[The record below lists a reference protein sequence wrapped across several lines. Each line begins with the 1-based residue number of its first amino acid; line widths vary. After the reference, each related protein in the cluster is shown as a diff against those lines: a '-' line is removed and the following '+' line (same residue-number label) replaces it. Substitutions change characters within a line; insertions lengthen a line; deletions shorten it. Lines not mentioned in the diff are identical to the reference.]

1 MYANRITDTIEKC
14 IVTQKRKFEVKSKKG
29 FTLIELLVVI
39 AIIALLLSII
49 MPAINK
55 VKDAAVQTVCLSNQ
69 RQLTVSVQGY
79 IADNDDLLPRAIT
92 GYRNEA
98 NGPFSNTTPNPNGSW
113 VCNPM
118 KNTTGG
124 STDDYFSSTDA
135 YTATLEQK
143 LNGIRN
149 GFLFPYHES
158 IDVLHCQMDKR
169 NRKVGG
175 GFRTY
180 SLTHMMHGW
189 EGTVGLSKWGPV
201 AKKSG
206 QIRSPVTRL
215 MIVEE
220 ADARGINL
228 GAWVMPIYGGT
239 WGMSD
244 SLAYWHKGGCSLA
257 FADGHA
263 EIYRFKEKETTDY
276 LKFLEAEAA
285 MLAPG
290 EKGKHFVQAMDA
302 NNKDVIYLVQRW
314 KNFK

>member
-1 MYANRITDTIEKC
+1 MEKGIEMFK
-14 IVTQKRKFEVKSKKG
+14 QKG

-49 MPAINK
+49 IPALNK
-55 VKDAAVQTVCLSNQ
+55 VKDAVAITVCLSNQ
-69 RQLTVSVQGY
+69 RQLAVSVQTY
-79 IADNDDLLPRAIT
+79 IAEHDEVLPRAIT
-92 GYRNEA
+92 SYRNEST
-98 NGPFSNTTPNPNGSW
+98 GSPNANGSW

-118 KNTTGG
+118 RNTTGG
-124 STDDYFSSTDA
+124 STADYFISANA

-158 IDVLHCQMDKR
+158 IDVLHCPKDKR
-169 NRKVGG
+169 NLKVDG
-175 GFRTY
+175 GFRSY

-189 EGTVGLSKWGPV
+189 EGTGPTPKWGPV

-206 QIRSPVTRL
+206 EIRSPGTRL

-220 ADARGINL
+220 ADARGLNL
-228 GAWVMPIYGGT
+228 GAWVLPIYEGT

-257 FADGHA
+257 FADGHT

-276 LKFLEAEAA
+276 LKFLEAEAG

-290 EKGKHFVQAMDA
+290 ERGRHFVQAMNP
-302 NNKDVIYLVQRW
+302 NNKDVAYLVQRW